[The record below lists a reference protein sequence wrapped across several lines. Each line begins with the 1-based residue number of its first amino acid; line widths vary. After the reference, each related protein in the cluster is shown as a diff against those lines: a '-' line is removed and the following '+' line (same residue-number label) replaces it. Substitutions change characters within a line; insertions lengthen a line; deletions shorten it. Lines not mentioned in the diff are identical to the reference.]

1 MIQSDTRCS
10 VMKPEC
16 DDFVQSR
23 LDSFQPTIW
32 KTENNDCE
40 DQYNEDES
48 LMMLNRNMKIRW
60 NYDC

>member
-23 LDSFQPTIW
+23 LASFQPTIW
-32 KTENNDCE
+32 KTENKEYE
-40 DQYNEDES
+40 DQCNEND
-48 LMMLNRNMKIRW
+48 NDDVK
-60 NYDC
+60 